1 MRPLRVCIYGGTSLR
16 GTPTDF
22 ISELAYQILDSMSA
36 VIVTGGFRYSTEK
49 PEAISTDVAALRG
62 AKRYAR
68 RKGASLQD
76 CFEAWVPEP
85 GMDDHR
91 NAVRMT
97 SASGMTVRVMTGLT
111 ALGRRLAMVGE
122 VDLVVTIAGS
132 RHTEVVGEQALELG
146 LPVFPI
152 PNAGG
157 DSERLLENYR
167 PRVAASFHPGAL
179 DECLSTLAQSLPSD
193 PKIAAAAVVNLLKTA
208 KIDRC
213 LVLMPF
219 DDLHNELY
227 RRQVRPAVERQMTA
241 IRLDHIP
248 NSAAIYTSFADAV
261 RSCSAVIADVTT
273 LNGNVMYEV
282 GYAHGLGLTP
292 LIYTRNKLR
301 LSRLPVY
308 FRTLNVRLASDA
320 SPVEALIDEY
330 LLDAKARR
338 GQRRG

>member
-36 VIVTGGFRYSTEK
+36 VIVTGGFRYTTDK
-49 PEAISTDVAALRG
+49 REAISTDVAALRG
-62 AKRYAR
+62 ARRYAKR
-68 RKGASLQD
+68 NRVSLQK

-85 GMDDHR
+85 GMDDHK

-97 SASGMTVRVMTGLT
+97 AAGGMTVRVMTGLT

-146 LPVFPI
+146 LPVLPI

-157 DSERLLENYR
+157 DSERMLENYR
-167 PRVAASFHPGAL
+167 QRIADSFDPHAL
-179 DECLSTLAQSLPSD
+179 EKCLSQIDQTID
-193 PKIAAAAVVNLLKTA
+193 TDIKIAAAAVVDLLRTA

-219 DDLHNELY
+219 DDLHNQLY
-227 RRQVRPAVERQMTA
+227 ESQLKPAIERHMTA
-241 IRLDHIP
+241 IRLDQIP

-261 RSCSAVIADVTT
+261 RGCSALIADVTT

-282 GYAHGLGLTP
+282 GYAHGMGLTP
-292 LIYTRNKLR
+292 LIYTRNKGR
-301 LSRLPVY
+301 LHRLPVY
-308 FRTLNVRLASDA
+308 FRTLNVRVASEA
-320 SPVEALIDEY
+320 SPLDGLIDNY
-330 LLDAKARR
+330 LIDAKAKRR
-338 GQRRG
+338 RS